1 MKLFSQLSAEMDN
14 SLLML
19 CIVPLF
25 KNFDLDH
32 VSAPSLAADTAMQ
45 LL

>member
-1 MKLFSQLSAEMDN
+1 MKQYAAEIDN

-19 CIVPLF
+19 CNIPVF
-25 KNFDLDH
+25 KNFDLEH
-32 VSAPSLAADTAMQ
+32 VITSSLAADTTIQ